1 MNNFIPKP
9 YKKEPITIRI
19 DVDRL
24 KEIDSRCIEYG
35 TNRSEFINRC
45 IEYSLENMQSTT
57 NNDIDNHNT

>member
-24 KEIDSRCIEYG
+24 EEIDLRCAQYG

-45 IEYSLENMQSTT
+45 IEFAIENMPS
-57 NNDIDNHNT
+57 NSSDE

>member
-24 KEIDSRCIEYG
+24 KEIDLRCTQYG

-45 IEYSLENMQSTT
+45 IEFAIENMPS
-57 NNDIDNHNT
+57 DSSDE